1 MKSERGD
8 IVSKRKKHYQPTNTS
23 KMVNQAIKKQ
33 RFDKQEAIGV
43 EKGFIVA
50 MSVII
55 NILIEDYWT
64 KTAHKKVPDLAEQSL
79 GLLDAIQSGV
89 VDVEDCIAYVEEQT
103 GMRFNAEWLKHTGDH
118 TKMSDLRNK
127 YKEFLKTLETESK

>member
-1 MKSERGD
+1 M
-8 IVSKRKKHYQPTNTS
+8 SKRKKHYHAPNTS
-23 KMVNQAIKKQ
+23 KMVSQAMKK
-33 RFDKQEAIGV
+33 REFDKQEAVGI

-50 MSVII
+50 MSVVF
-55 NILIEDYWT
+55 NILIEDYWS
-64 KTAHKKVPDLAEQSL
+64 KTASKKIPDLAEQSL

-89 VDVEDCIAYVEEQT
+89 VDVEDCIAYVEKCT

-118 TKMSDLRNK
+118 TKMTDLRNK